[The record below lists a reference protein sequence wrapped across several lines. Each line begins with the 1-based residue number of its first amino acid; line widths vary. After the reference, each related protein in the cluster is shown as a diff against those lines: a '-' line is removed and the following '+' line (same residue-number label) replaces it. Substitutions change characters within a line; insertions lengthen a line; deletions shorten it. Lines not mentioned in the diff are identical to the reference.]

1 MTTGGRLYKIEFTA
15 ASRRQLERVVEPGR
29 TRLARTIAQLAVNPR
44 PPGCRKLEAPVPL
57 YRVRVGDYRVI
68 YAIADM
74 IVTVTVTKVGHRSLV
89 YRKR

>member
-1 MTTGGRLYKIEFTA
+1 MTTDDGSYKIEFTA
-15 ASRRQLERVVEPGR
+15 ASKRQLERIAEPGR
-29 TRLARTIAQLAVNPR
+29 TRVARVIAQLAINPR
-44 PPGCRKLEAPVPL
+44 PPGCRKLEAPIPL

-68 YAIADM
+68 HAIADM